1 MFISTVCSSYIFN
14 NPLSGFTIN
23 QTFFLTLMKIKK
35 QRVIILYLVSELLL
49 LNLATVIVFIA
60 NQFQLN
66 FDWRLAVALTN
77 LGWFVIV
84 LLDEQ
89 RYYHFT
95 SNTLKLKSIFFSFIQ
110 FLGLLLIGSVL
121 MALKGNFAEIVVQIF
136 IVFFLLDLIFLE
148 LLRPHLYKF
157 ALPKTLSS
165 NILILGTH
173 LQSSRLL
180 DFTSR
185 NSHLGFNVLGLL
197 DDQPEGRT
205 REKMQILGGIDDL
218 SRVLEQTRVDEIIV
232 AWPLSRMNEIDYVI
246 QTADQQGVR
255 VSLMPSLSGDI
266 DFSIGVQNVG
276 SLPILEVRKIAL
288 DKFANAFIKRF
299 FDLLF
304 TSAVLILLSPLF
316 ILIAALIKLSSPGPV
331 FYKPFRNGQGG
342 SKFSCYK
349 FRTMRTC
356 DDENGGSQSTVR
368 NDPRITPLGH
378 VLRKYDLD
386 ELPQF
391 FNVIRGDMSVV
402 GPRPHRI
409 FLNDTLKNVVERYM
423 IRHYV
428 RPGITGWAQV
438 NGWRGPTETNE
449 QRIQRIRHDLWY
461 IRNWNFWLDIKIIFL
476 TVFSKKARK
485 NAF

>member
-1 MFISTVCSSYIFN
+1 
-14 NPLSGFTIN
+14 
-23 QTFFLTLMKIKK
+23 MKIKK
-35 QRVIILYLVSELLL
+35 QRVIILYLVAELLL
-49 LNLATVIVFIA
+49 LNLATVAIFIA
-60 NQFQLN
+60 NSFQLS
-66 FDWRLAVALTN
+66 FDWRLAVMLTN
-77 LGWFVIV
+77 LGWFITV
-84 LLDEQ
+84 LVDEQ
-89 RYYHFT
+89 RYYRFA
-95 SNTLKLKSIFFSFIQ
+95 SSTLKFKSVFFSFIQ

-121 MALKGNFAEIVVQIF
+121 MTLKGNFAEIVVQIF
-136 IVFFLLDLIFLE
+136 IVFFLLDLFFLE
-148 LLRPHLYKF
+148 FVRPYIYKY

-165 NILILGTH
+165 NILILGTQ

-197 DDQPEGRT
+197 DDQPEVKT
-205 REKMQILGGIDDL
+205 HEEMKILGSVDDL

-232 AWPLSRMNEIDYVI
+232 AWPLNRMHEIDYVM

-266 DFSIGVQNVG
+266 DFSIGVQNMD
-276 SLPILEVRKIAL
+276 SLPILEVRQIVL
-288 DKFANAFIKRF
+288 DKFANAFIKRS
-299 FDLLF
+299 FDILF
-304 TSAVLILLSPLF
+304 ASAVLILLSPLF
-316 ILIAALIKLSSPGPV
+316 LLIAMLVKLSSPGPV

-342 SKFSCYK
+342 SKFTCYK
-349 FRTMRTC
+349 FRTMRQC
-356 DDENGGSQSTVR
+356 DDEQAGDRSTVR

-378 VLRKYDLD
+378 ILRKYDLD

-391 FNVIRGDMSVV
+391 FNVILGDMSVV
-402 GPRPHRI
+402 GPRPHRV

-428 RPGITGWAQV
+428 KPGITGWAQV

-449 QRIQRIRHDLWY
+449 QRIERIRHDLWY
-461 IRNWNFWLDIKIIFL
+461 IRNWSMWLDIKIIFL
-476 TVFSKKARK
+476 TVFSQKTRK

>member
-1 MFISTVCSSYIFN
+1 
-14 NPLSGFTIN
+14 
-23 QTFFLTLMKIKK
+23 MKIKK
-35 QRVIILYLVSELLL
+35 QRVIILYLVAELLL
-49 LNLATVIVFIA
+49 LNLATIIIFIA
-60 NQFQLN
+60 NQFQLS
-66 FDWRLAVALTN
+66 FDWRLAVILTN
-77 LGWFVIV
+77 LGWVITV
-84 LLDEQ
+84 LVDEQ

-95 SNTLKLKSIFFSFIQ
+95 SSTLKLKSVFFSFVQ

-121 MALKGNFAEIVVQIF
+121 MALKGNFAEVVVQIF
-136 IVFFLLDLIFLE
+136 IVFFLLDLFFLE
-148 LLRPHLYKF
+148 FLRPYLYKY
-157 ALPKTLSS
+157 AIPKTLSS
-165 NILILGTH
+165 NILILGTQ

-197 DDQPEGRT
+197 DDQPELKT
-205 REKMQILGGIDDL
+205 REEMKILGSVDDL

-232 AWPLSRMNEIDYVI
+232 AWPLSRMHEIDYVM

-266 DFSIGVQNVG
+266 DFSIGVQNMD

-288 DKFANAFIKRF
+288 DKFANAFIKRS

-304 TSAVLILLSPLF
+304 ASIVLILLSPLF
-316 ILIAALIKLSSPGPV
+316 LLIALLVKLSSPGPV

-342 SKFSCYK
+342 SKFTCYK
-349 FRTMRTC
+349 FRTMRSC
-356 DDENGGSQSTVR
+356 DDEQSGARSTVR
-368 NDPRITPLGH
+368 NDPRITSIGH
-378 VLRKYDLD
+378 FLRKYDLD

-391 FNVIRGDMSVV
+391 FNVILGDMSVV
-402 GPRPHRI
+402 GPRPHRV

-428 RPGITGWAQV
+428 KPGITGWAQV

-449 QRIQRIRHDLWY
+449 QRIERIRHDLWY
-461 IRNWNFWLDIKIIFL
+461 IRNWSMWLDIKIIFL
-476 TVFSKKARK
+476 TVFSQKTRK